1 MNDRRRAGWVSYVV
15 MLVALVGPLPAARA
29 EQPDYAAAGARY
41 AQLVAIE
48 LQRQVLPGV
57 SIAWIVDGQVVHTAG
72 YGLAD
77 EATGRRATPETIY
90 RAGSISKLFN
100 AIAAMQL
107 VEQGKFD
114 LDAPIEKALPE
125 FHIVNPF
132 EKPSVITIRQLLCH
146 RSGMIRESPVGG
158 YLDPSGPSV
167 AATVASV
174 APCVLVNPPNSKTR
188 YSNVGPTI
196 VGRAVEVQS
205 GLPYAEHQQKHVL
218 GPLGMKHSAWVMN
231 DSLRPQLAKGRMR
244 VARGDGTYTFEAA
257 PEFELGTL
265 PAGNLYTTAA
275 DLAKFAVFVMGE
287 KSGENAAG
295 ILKRES
301 LEQMFVPQLTKEP
314 TGFGLGFSVN
324 KFRDHKTVQHM
335 GAVYGFTTS
344 IIVLPEARLGV
355 VVLSNCDIAMAPV
368 RRLAEAGL
376 DVLLET
382 VRKEFTPEGPR
393 RFDVPAES
401 LAEFAGEFESQ
412 SHWARLSVDGGRL
425 VGDYSGQPISL
436 SPTAE
441 LKFQADGRIFYRAAV
456 EFERGGD
463 GKIAGFSVAGQKFV
477 RVDPAHVPQAPEAWQ
492 ALVGS
497 YGPRFIPLVVSVK
510 HGHLYAT
517 VENEYDYRLM
527 PVNRATFNISPGMY
541 SDEQV
546 VFQSDASGKVLSAIF
561 ANMTLGRRAE

>member
-1 MNDRRRAGWVSYVV
+1 
-15 MLVALVGPLPAARA
+15 
-29 EQPDYAAAGARY
+29 
-41 AQLVAIE
+41 
-48 LQRQVLPGV
+48 
-57 SIAWIVDGQVVHTAG
+57 
-72 YGLAD
+72 
-77 EATGRRATPETIY
+77 
-90 RAGSISKLFN
+90 
-100 AIAAMQL
+100 MQL

-114 LDAPIEKALPE
+114 LDAPIETALPD
-125 FHIVNPF
+125 FRIVDPF
-132 EKPSVITIRQLLCH
+132 DKPSVITIRQLLCH

-158 YLDPSGPSV
+158 YLDPSGPTV

-174 APCVLVNPPNSKTR
+174 APCVLVNPPNTKTR

-205 GLPYAEHQQKHVL
+205 GQPFAEYQQMQVL
-218 GPLGMKHSAWVMN
+218 SPLGMAHSTWVMN

-244 VARGDGTYTFEAA
+244 VAKGDGTYLFEAA

-265 PAGNLYTTAA
+265 PAGNLYTTAT
-275 DLAKFAVFVMGE
+275 DLAKFAVFVMGPN
-287 KSGENAAG
+287 SADGAPN
-295 ILKRES
+295 ILKREL

-376 DVLLET
+376 DLLLET
-382 VRKEFTPEGPR
+382 ARKEFTPEGPR
-393 RFDVPAES
+393 RFDLAPES
-401 LAEFAGEFESQ
+401 LEEFAGEYESQ
-412 SHWARLSVDGGRL
+412 SHWARLEVDGGKLR
-425 VGDYSGQPISL
+425 GDYAGQSISL

-441 LKFQADGRIFYRAAV
+441 LKFQADGRIFYRVPV
-456 EFERGGD
+456 EFECNAAGR
-463 GKIAGFSVAGQKFV
+463 ISGFSVAGQRFQ
-477 RVDPAHVPQAPEAWQ
+477 RVDVEQALKAPEAWQ

-497 YGPRFIPLVVSVK
+497 YGPRFIPLVVSVR

-527 PVNRATFNISPGMY
+527 PFNRATFNLSPGMY

-546 VFQSDASGKVLSAIF
+546 VFQTDPSGKVLSALM
-561 ANMTLGRRAE
+561 ANMMLPRRAD